1 MRTKI
6 LNFIELFKKDE
17 KFVKGL
23 CYWFAYILKG
33 RFCEGEIWYDQIM
46 NHFYFVYDNDAYDI
60 NGLELLPS
68 SAIKWS
74 EYQDYDKLDHQRVVE
89 YCILKEG
96 D

>member
-1 MRTKI
+1 
-6 LNFIELFKKDE
+6 
-17 KFVKGL
+17 
-23 CYWFAYILKG
+23 
-33 RFCEGEIWYDQIM
+33 M